1 LAEERKVLAY
11 PERQS
16 GAMQAMRTFSTLR
29 MTTKVTSSLAILVL
43 WSIISFFY
51 GREVFPNPLV
61 VAEVIWEDLFVGS
74 GPGEHTSAYHIA
86 VSLIRILI
94 ACGISIVVG
103 FGLGV
108 LMGVSRYFENF
119 LDNWVMVGLTIPGLC
134 WALIALMW
142 FGIHDASAIFAI
154 VMVTLPFVVVN
165 VWEGTKA
172 VERHLIDM
180 ARAFRANRKLTVR
193 KVICPQLIPYLFAAV
208 RYTFSVAWKIAV
220 VTEVFGLSSGVGFM
234 LNYWFGMFR
243 MDKVLAYT
251 AVFTLIMIFVE
262 SYIIKPLQGRA
273 LRWRSEISL

>member
-1 LAEERKVLAY
+1 MAEERETMVYAGG
-11 PERQS
+11 RVVRS
-16 GAMQAMRTFSTLR
+16 QAWRSFFRLR
-29 MTTKVTSSLAILVL
+29 RTTKVTSFFALVFIWWLISLM
-43 WSIISFFY
+43 Y
-51 GREVFPNPLV
+51 GEEVFPNPFLV
-61 VAEVIWEDLFVGS
+61 SQVIVEDLFAGS
-74 GPGEHTSAYHIA
+74 GPGGHTSGYHIG
-86 VSLIRILI
+86 VSLIRIL
-94 ACGISIVVG
+94 AAFTVAMVAG

-142 FGIHDASAIFAI
+142 FGIRDESAIFAI

-172 VERHLIDM
+172 VDRQLLDM
-180 ARAFRANRKLTVR
+180 ARAFRANRKLTIR
-193 KVICPQLIPYLFAAV
+193 KVLFPQLIPYVFAAI
-208 RYTFSVAWKIAV
+208 RYTFSVGWKIAV
-220 VTEVFGLSSGVGFM
+220 VSEVFGLSSGVGFM

-262 SYIIKPLQGRA
+262 SYIIKPAQAKA
-273 LRWRSEISL
+273 LRWRAEITL